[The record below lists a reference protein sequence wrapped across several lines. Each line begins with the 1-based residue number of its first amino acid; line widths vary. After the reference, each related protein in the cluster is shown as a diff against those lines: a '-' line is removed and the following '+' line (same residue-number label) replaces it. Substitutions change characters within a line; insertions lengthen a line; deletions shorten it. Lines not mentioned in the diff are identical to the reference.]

1 MRQSTRAHDYSMRH
15 ARLQLV
21 SKQRTH
27 RVDQVLVRVQFTDI
41 GEANRLTDFGNL
53 CRGEGFLVD
62 GFGGVNHEL
71 RER

>member
-1 MRQSTRAHDYSMRH
+1 MRH

-27 RVDQVLVRVQFTDI
+27 RVDQVLMRVQITDV
-41 GEANRLTDFGNL
+41 GEADRLADFGDF